1 MKDKVDE
8 KLGESQFGFRPG
20 RGTVDTIFITCQIIE
35 KAREKNILVHF
46 HFMAAFKA
54 AFDTIWRNA
63 LKMLNVIW
71 MEEKIVNILK
81 YMYGNT
87 KCCVMID
94 GKLTEWFQVMVGY
107 GISLAF

>member
-46 HFMAAFKA
+46 HFMAAF
-54 AFDTIWRNA
+54 DTIWRNA
-63 LKMLNVIW
+63 LKMLNVI
-71 MEEKIVNILK
+71 
-81 YMYGNT
+81 
-87 KCCVMID
+87 
-94 GKLTEWFQVMVGY
+94 
-107 GISLAF
+107 

>member
-63 LKMLNVIW
+63 LKMLNVI
-71 MEEKIVNILK
+71 
-81 YMYGNT
+81 
-87 KCCVMID
+87 
-94 GKLTEWFQVMVGY
+94 
-107 GISLAF
+107 